1 MVNSSKNGES
11 DHEIAAKR
19 KKREESDAR
28 IRALEEAMNKE
39 MNSLMERIV
48 SEEESIRKLHD
59 LIEKYKRE
67 IVNEKENQMKY
78 ETK

>member
-1 MVNSSKNGES
+1 MVNSSKNGVS

-48 SEEESIRKLHD
+48 SEEESDARIRAL
-59 LIEKYKRE
+59 EE
-67 IVNEKENQMKY
+67 AM
-78 ETK
+78 